1 MKLQILYNSDKS
13 KGILLSTKDL
23 NASGKGSDDTRILFK
38 NSTDG
43 TKASSLNEQCNSMH
57 DGYIEVKGFKS
68 FPDPIKSIK
77 NIKMVLYSNN
87 IREIYT
93 DPKYN
98 YIIIKTIHGYRYLN
112 FNDNVIGSKQIIYA
126 HRINV
131 KNLIRLNK
139 IKFDVVNNDIKKIH
153 IYNLSDKCM
162 SITLK

>member
-1 MKLQILYNSDKS
+1 MKLQILYNSDKF
-13 KGILLSTKDL
+13 KGILLSTKGL
-23 NASGKGSDDTRILFK
+23 NVSGKGRDDTRVLFK

-43 TKASSLNEQCNSMH
+43 TTASSLNEQCDYIH
-57 DGYIEVKGFKS
+57 DGYIESKGMKI

-77 NIKMVLYSNN
+77 NIKMILYSNN

-93 DPKYN
+93 DRKCN
-98 YIIIKTIHGYRYLN
+98 YIIIKTIHGTRYLN
-112 FNDNVIGSKQIIYA
+112 FNDNVIGTKKIIYA
-126 HRINV
+126 HRINL
-131 KNLIRLNK
+131 KNLIRLKK